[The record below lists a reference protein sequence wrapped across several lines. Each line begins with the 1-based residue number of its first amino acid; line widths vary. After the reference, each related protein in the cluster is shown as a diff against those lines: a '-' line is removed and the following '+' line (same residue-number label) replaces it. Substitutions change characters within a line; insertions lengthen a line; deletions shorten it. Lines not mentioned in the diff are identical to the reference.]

1 MSHLTPELTQNFGFR
16 SGRMATPWLGVMNRP
31 DVLALFSSQYW
42 VASIQQLDALDVSD
56 STVKRARRDGTIE
69 TVVPGIVQVAGT
81 PRSFHA
87 KAMILQLH
95 AGETSFI
102 SGVSAAALH
111 GLRAMPRTLVEV
123 TATESHQFTMPP
135 WGRLVRSSWVDW
147 ERDVVTRPDGIRVA
161 SPLRMLFRLA
171 KVFNEHRFDRAAED
185 CWHLG
190 LLTPAVADEYLAAV
204 RRQGRTGVARFE
216 RWLLRTRRGS
226 GRARAASSSTSSTPC
241 AVPACPSRRGSTR

>member
-1 MSHLTPELTQNFGFR
+1 
-16 SGRMATPWLGVMNRP
+16 MATPWLGVMNRP

-147 ERDVVTRPDGIRVA
+147 ERDVDTRPDGIRVA
-161 SPLRMLFRLA
+161 SPLRTLFRLA

-190 LLTPAVADEYLAAV
+190 LLTPVGGRRVPRRRPAPGPHRRRSLRAVAAAHP
-204 RRQGRTGVARFE
+204 AA
-216 RWLLRTRRGS
+216 S